1 MGNPGKIKMG
11 IPGKWEIQGKLKVE
25 WNPREMGNPGK
36 IKMGIPGKWEIQE
49 KLKVE
54 SQGNGKSR
62 EN

>member
-1 MGNPGKIKMG
+1 MG

-25 WNPREMGNPGK
+25 WNPREMENPGK
-36 IKMGIPGKWEIQE
+36 IKMGIPGKWEIPG
-49 KLKVE
+49 KLKWE